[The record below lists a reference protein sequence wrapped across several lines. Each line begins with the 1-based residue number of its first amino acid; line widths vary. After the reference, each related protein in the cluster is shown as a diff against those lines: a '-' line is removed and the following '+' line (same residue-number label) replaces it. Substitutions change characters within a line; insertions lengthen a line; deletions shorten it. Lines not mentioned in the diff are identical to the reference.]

1 MGSEKRKFA
10 LWALSWPIFVELF
23 LQFLLGAADTVMVS
37 RISDDAVAVVGFS
50 NQLFHALM
58 ILFTMIAN
66 GGGILIAQRIGAGK
80 QEEARAI
87 GLLVVNACLAVGIA
101 LSLLLYFQARP
112 LAQLFGLE
120 EQLLPLAGTYIS
132 ITGGGMVLI
141 ALMMAF
147 GTVIRNTGN
156 TRTPMYVA
164 LGINVLHVVLNYLF
178 IFGALG
184 FPKWGLTGVAV
195 STVVSR
201 VVGAVVLLFVFVH
214 AFERKVELREFA
226 FFDRK
231 LFGEIFRIGWP
242 LGLNGSAWVFS
253 QLAIYAYLAL
263 LGAKEL
269 AARTYMNTLESFC
282 FMLGWAIAMGLQIQ
296 IAHLYGAGRTKEAYR
311 AAYRGMWTGLAL
323 VMPNA
328 LIIYLTGDTALGIF
342 TRDRE
347 IIAMGMS
354 LLALNLVLQP
364 LKMVNMAIGN
374 ALNAVGDTRF
384 NMVMAVIFMGSI
396 AGVLSY
402 VLGVRAGWGLPG
414 IYFCMILDE
423 AIRGVGVLLRWRGRK
438 RLREKERELASAP
451 PDKAVRSAHGRAVLD
466 M

>member
-1 MGSEKRKFA
+1 MRSEQRRFT
-10 LWALSWPIFVELF
+10 LWALAWPIFVELF
-23 LQFLLGAADTVMVS
+23 LQFLLGTADTIMVS

-50 NQLFHALM
+50 NQLFNALM
-58 ILFTMIAN
+58 ILFTMTAN
-66 GGGILIAQRIGAGK
+66 GGGILIAQRIGAGRR
-80 QEEARAI
+80 EEARSI
-87 GLLVVNACLAVGIA
+87 GLLVVNVCLAVGIA
-101 LSLLLYFQARP
+101 LSLLLSFQARP
-112 LAQLFGLE
+112 LARLLGLE
-120 EQLLPLAGTYIS
+120 ERLLPLADTYIS
-132 ITGGGMVLI
+132 IVGGGMVLT
-141 ALMMAF
+141 ALMMGF
-147 GTVIRNTGN
+147 GSVIRNTGN
-156 TRTPMYVA
+156 TRTPMYVS
-164 LGINVLHVVLNYLF
+164 LGMNVVHVILNYLF

-195 STVVSR
+195 STVVCR
-201 VVGAVVLLFVFVH
+201 LLGAAILLFVFVH
-214 AFERKVELREFA
+214 AFDRKVLLREFA

-231 LFGEIFRIGWP
+231 LFGEIFRIAWP
-242 LGLNGSAWVFS
+242 LGLNGAAWVFS
-253 QLAIYAYLAL
+253 QLAIYAYLAM

-296 IAHLYGAGRTKEAYR
+296 IAHLFGAGKTREAYR
-311 AAYRGMWTGLAL
+311 GAYRGMWIGLAL

-328 LIIYLTGDTALGIF
+328 VIIYLIGETALGFF
-342 TRDRE
+342 TRDQE

-354 LLALNLVLQP
+354 LLALNLLLQP
-364 LKMVNMAIGN
+364 AKMVNMAMGN

-384 NMVMAVIFMGSI
+384 NMVMAVLFMGGI

-414 IYFCMILDE
+414 IYLCMILDE

-438 RLREKERELASAP
+438 RLRERESASSP
-451 PDKAVRSAHGRAVLD
+451 PDTPGRPARGRTALE